1 MSLSKNLPLQPP
13 NGESVKAY
21 CLNPQCA
28 KPYNP
33 AQSQFCLT
41 CGNKLRLK
49 DRYQAIDIIGQGGFG
64 KTFLAVDD
72 DKPSKPRC
80 VIKQFFPQSQ
90 DADTWQKASELFAQE
105 AIRLDELGKH
115 SHIPELLAY
124 ITINQQQ
131 YLIQEFIEGENLA
144 KILVQEGAFNQTQ
157 IQYLLICLLPL
168 LDFIH
173 HKNVIHRDIKPANI
187 IRRPNGKFVLV
198 DFGSAK
204 FTQKTAL
211 TVTGTIIGTSDYIA
225 PEQAKGKGIFASDI
239 YSLGVTCLHLLT
251 QVEPIDLFDDEEGI
265 WVWREH
271 LKHPVSEELGLILDK
286 MIESAIKRRY
296 QSARDILTDLNN
308 YSSNFREELAGDNL
322 DILESETL
330 ALPLNNQAQKWQ
342 CVKTLI
348 AHTWVIYGVAI
359 TPDGKNIVS
368 CSEDQTIKIWNLET
382 GELEKTLIGHTGEVT
397 AIAISSDGQRIVSGS
412 SDKKV
417 RLWNLETG
425 EEISIIENFSSECHC
440 IAIHPDKN
448 IIALPALY
456 QGKYYSVWV
465 IIKNLDTN
473 ENINTQ
479 DRKVAN
485 VVNIKAIIF
494 ARSSPFLAYENPTGS
509 IIIANM
515 NTGKTTRE
523 LEIPET
529 SYRFLSLAFSSDG
542 QILASGSAD
551 NTIILWQPGTG
562 NIIRTLEGHSGGVY
576 SVAITSD
583 NKILVSG
590 SEDQTIKLWEIETAE
605 EICTLTGHTGI
616 IYSIAISP
624 DNQTIVSGSQDGTIK
639 IWRPLLRCGAS

>member
-1 MSLSKNLPLQPP
+1 M
-13 NGESVKAY
+13 AY

-28 KPYNP
+28 KPYNSD
-33 AQSQFCLT
+33 QSQFCLT
-41 CGNKLRLK
+41 CGNQLRLK

-64 KTFLAVDD
+64 KTFLAVDG

-90 DADTWQKASELFAQE
+90 DPDTWQKASELFAQE
-105 AIRLDELGKH
+105 AIRLDELGKY

-144 KILVQEGAFNQTQ
+144 KILVQEGAFNSTQ

-173 HKNVIHRDIKPANI
+173 DKNVIHRDIKPANI

-204 FTQKTAL
+204 FTQKTAF

-296 QSARDILTDLNN
+296 QSARYILTDLNN
-308 YSSNFREELAGDNL
+308 SLSNFGEVLAGDNL
-322 DILESETL
+322 GISESETPP
-330 ALPLNNQAQKWQ
+330 LPLTNQAQKWQ

-348 AHTWVIYGVAI
+348 GHTWVIYGVAI

-382 GELEKTLIGHTGEVT
+382 GELEKTLIGHRDSVRG
-397 AIAISSDGQRIVSGS
+397 IGISYDGQIIVSAS
-412 SDKKV
+412 SDKTV

-425 EEISIIENFSSECHC
+425 EQISIIRTLKYGVNC
-440 IAIHPDKN
+440 IAIHPNKN
-448 IIALPALY
+448 IVASPLIY
-456 QGKYYSVWV
+456 TRNTTDISV
-465 IIKNLDTN
+465 ILDNIDTN
-473 ENINTQ
+473 QCIETPQHNNPSNVKIN
-479 DRKVAN
+479 
-485 VVNIKAIIF
+485 AITF
-494 ARSSPFLAYENPTGS
+494 ASGSPCFAYENPKGS
-509 IIIANM
+509 IMIAYID
-515 NTGKTTRE
+515 TGKTLRE
-523 LEIPET
+523 LEIPES
-529 SYRFLSLAFSSDG
+529 SYNFFSLAFSPDN
-542 QILASGSAD
+542 QILASGSED
-551 NTIILWQPGTG
+551 NTIKIWQPATG
-562 NIIRTLEGHSGGVY
+562 NLIKTLEGHTGSVH

-590 SEDQTIKLWEIETAE
+590 SEDQTIKLWEIETGE
-605 EICTLTGHTGI
+605 EICTLTGHSGI

-639 IWRPLLRCGAS
+639 IWRPLLRFSAS

>member
-1 MSLSKNLPLQPP
+1 M
-13 NGESVKAY
+13 AY

-41 CGNKLRLK
+41 CGNQLRLK

-64 KTFLAVDD
+64 KTFLAVDE

-90 DADTWQKASELFAQE
+90 DPDTWQKASELFAQE
-105 AIRLDELGKH
+105 AIRLDELGKY

-131 YLIQEFIEGENLA
+131 YLVQEFIEGENLA

-173 HKNVIHRDIKPANI
+173 QKNVIHRDIKPANI

-204 FTQKTAL
+204 FTQKTAF

-271 LKHPVSEELGLILDK
+271 LKHPVSEELGLVLDK

-308 YSSNFREELAGDNL
+308 SLSNLGEELAGDNL
-322 DILESETL
+322 EILESETL
-330 ALPLNNQAQKWQ
+330 ALPLTNQAQKWQ

-348 AHTWVIYGVAI
+348 AHNWVIYGVAI

-382 GELEKTLIGHTGEVT
+382 GELEKTLIGH
-397 AIAISSDGQRIVSGS
+397 ISRWS
-412 SDKKV
+412 
-417 RLWNLETG
+417 
-425 EEISIIENFSSECHC
+425 
-440 IAIHPDKN
+440 
-448 IIALPALY
+448 
-456 QGKYYSVWV
+456 
-465 IIKNLDTN
+465 
-473 ENINTQ
+473 
-479 DRKVAN
+479 
-485 VVNIKAIIF
+485 
-494 ARSSPFLAYENPTGS
+494 
-509 IIIANM
+509 
-515 NTGKTTRE
+515 
-523 LEIPET
+523 
-529 SYRFLSLAFSSDG
+529 
-542 QILASGSAD
+542 
-551 NTIILWQPGTG
+551 
-562 NIIRTLEGHSGGVY
+562 
-576 SVAITSD
+576 
-583 NKILVSG
+583 
-590 SEDQTIKLWEIETAE
+590 
-605 EICTLTGHTGI
+605 
-616 IYSIAISP
+616 
-624 DNQTIVSGSQDGTIK
+624 
-639 IWRPLLRCGAS
+639 

>member
-1 MSLSKNLPLQPP
+1 M
-13 NGESVKAY
+13 AY
-21 CLNPQCA
+21 CLNPECA
-28 KPYNP
+28 KLYNSD
-33 AQSQFCLT
+33 QSQFCLT
-41 CGNKLRLK
+41 CGNQLRLK

-157 IQYLLICLLPL
+157 IQYLLISLLPL

-173 HKNVIHRDIKPANI
+173 DKNVIHRDIKPANI
-187 IRRPNGKFVLV
+187 IRRTNGKFVLV

-204 FTQKTAL
+204 FTQKTAF

-251 QVEPIDLFDDEEGI
+251 QVEPMDLFDDEEGI

-308 YSSNFREELAGDNL
+308 SLSNFGEELAIDNL
-322 DILESETL
+322 EILENNNLGILASETL
-330 ALPLNNQAQKWQ
+330 ALPLKNQAQKWE

-348 AHTWVIYGVAI
+348 GHTWVIYGVAI

-382 GELEKTLIGHTGEVT
+382 GELEKTLIGHLRKVLS
-397 AIAISSDGQRIVSGS
+397 IAITFDGEKIVSCSYDGSIKFWSLKTGQELYTLAKYDNDNPIKSVAIHSNGEIAACLLGEGKGLYIKFIIKDHPELDKIYIGSWNWENTKALAFSPIGHACASVDRYGIKIWSFSGSIIRTIMENVGIVMSVAYTSDGQLLISGS
-412 SDKKV
+412 K
-417 RLWNLETG
+417 
-425 EEISIIENFSSECHC
+425 
-440 IAIHPDKN
+440 
-448 IIALPALY
+448 
-456 QGKYYSVWV
+456 
-465 IIKNLDTN
+465 
-473 ENINTQ
+473 
-479 DRKVAN
+479 
-485 VVNIKAIIF
+485 
-494 ARSSPFLAYENPTGS
+494 
-509 IIIANM
+509 
-515 NTGKTTRE
+515 
-523 LEIPET
+523 
-529 SYRFLSLAFSSDG
+529 
-542 QILASGSAD
+542 D
-551 NTIILWQPGTG
+551 NTIKIWQPAMG
-562 NIIRTLEGHSGGVY
+562 NLIRTLEGHSG
-576 SVAITSD
+576 SVNSLATTSD

-590 SEDQTIKLWEIETAE
+590 SEDQTIKLWEIETGE

-616 IYSIAISP
+616 IHSIAISP

-639 IWRPLLRCGAS
+639 IWRPLLRLSAS

>member
-1 MSLSKNLPLQPP
+1 
-13 NGESVKAY
+13 
-21 CLNPQCA
+21 
-28 KPYNP
+28 
-33 AQSQFCLT
+33 
-41 CGNKLRLK
+41 
-49 DRYQAIDIIGQGGFG
+49 
-64 KTFLAVDD
+64 
-72 DKPSKPRC
+72 
-80 VIKQFFPQSQ
+80 
-90 DADTWQKASELFAQE
+90 
-105 AIRLDELGKH
+105 
-115 SHIPELLAY
+115 
-124 ITINQQQ
+124 
-131 YLIQEFIEGENLA
+131 
-144 KILVQEGAFNQTQ
+144 
-157 IQYLLICLLPL
+157 
-168 LDFIH
+168 
-173 HKNVIHRDIKPANI
+173 
-187 IRRPNGKFVLV
+187 
-198 DFGSAK
+198 
-204 FTQKTAL
+204 
-211 TVTGTIIGTSDYIA
+211 
-225 PEQAKGKGIFASDI
+225 
-239 YSLGVTCLHLLT
+239 
-251 QVEPIDLFDDEEGI
+251 
-265 WVWREH
+265 
-271 LKHPVSEELGLILDK
+271 
-286 MIESAIKRRY
+286 
-296 QSARDILTDLNN
+296 ILTDLNN

-576 SVAITSD
+576 SLAITSD

>member
-168 LDFIH
+168 LEFIH
-173 HKNVIHRDIKPANI
+173 DKNVIHRDIKPANI

>member
-1 MSLSKNLPLQPP
+1 M
-13 NGESVKAY
+13 AY

-33 AQSQFCLT
+33 DQSQFCLT
-41 CGNKLRLK
+41 CGNQLRLK

-64 KTFLAVDD
+64 KTFLAVDG

-90 DADTWQKASELFAQE
+90 DPDTWQKASELFAQE
-105 AIRLDELGKH
+105 AIRLDELGKY

-144 KILVQEGAFNQTQ
+144 KILVQEGAFNSTQ

-173 HKNVIHRDIKPANI
+173 DKNVIHRDIKPANI

-204 FTQKTAL
+204 FTQKTAF

-308 YSSNFREELAGDNL
+308 SLSNFGDELAGDNL
-322 DILESETL
+322 GISESETL
-330 ALPLNNQAQKWQ
+330 ALPLNHQAQKWQ
-342 CVKTLI
+342 CVQTLI
-348 AHTWVIYGVAI
+348 GHTWVIYGVAI

-368 CSEDQTIKIWNLET
+368 CSEDETIKIWNLET
-382 GELEKTLIGHTGEVT
+382 GELEKTLIGHSGEVV
-397 AIAISSDGQRIVSGS
+397 AIAISSDCQTIVSGS
-412 SDKKV
+412 YDKTV
-417 RLWNLETG
+417 RLWNLEAG
-425 EEISIIENFSSECHC
+425 EEISVLVTSESKVESV
-440 IAIHPDKN
+440 AIHPHKN
-448 IIALPALY
+448 IIGMNHSY
-456 QGKYYSVWV
+456 GKSSSYARVLVKNIDTDKYAYTSSHSVSNTGV
-465 IIKNLDTN
+465 IIN
-473 ENINTQ
+473 
-479 DRKVAN
+479 
-485 VVNIKAIIF
+485 AITF
-494 ARSSPFLAYENPTGS
+494 AASSPFLAYENPQGS
-509 IIIANM
+509 IIIAHM
-515 NTGKTTRE
+515 NTGETIRE
-523 LEIPET
+523 LKVPGID
-529 SYRFLSLAFSSDG
+529 YRFLSLTFSSDT
-542 QILASGSAD
+542 QILASGSGD
-551 NTIILWQPGTG
+551 NTITLWQPGTG

-576 SVAITSD
+576 SLAITSD

-590 SEDQTIKLWEIETAE
+590 SEDQTIKLWEIETGE
-605 EICTLTGHTGI
+605 EICTLTGHRGI

-639 IWRPLLRCGAS
+639 IWRPLLRLSAD

>member
-1 MSLSKNLPLQPP
+1 M
-13 NGESVKAY
+13 AY
-21 CLNPQCA
+21 CLNSECA
-28 KPYNP
+28 QPYNSD
-33 AQSQFCLT
+33 QSQFCLT

-64 KTFLAVDD
+64 KTFLAVDN

-168 LDFIH
+168 LEFIH
-173 HKNVIHRDIKPANI
+173 DKNVIHRDIKPANI

-308 YSSNFREELAGDNL
+308 SLSNFGEVLAIDNL
-322 DILESETL
+322 DILDNNNLGILASETL
-330 ALPLNNQAQKWQ
+330 ALPLNNQAQNWE
-342 CVKTLI
+342 CVKILI

-382 GELEKTLIGHTGEVT
+382 GELEKTLIGHTGAVR
-397 AIAISSDGQRIVSGS
+397 AIAISSDGQNIVSGS
-412 SDKKV
+412 HDKTV
-417 RLWNLETG
+417 RLWSLETR
-425 EEISIIENFSSECHC
+425 EEISILTKSLNGIFTAL
-440 IAIHPDKN
+440 AIQSNNKNNLALLTNDKEVRGRK
-448 IIALPALY
+448 IY
-456 QGKYYSVWV
+456 
-465 IIKNLDTN
+465 
-473 ENINTQ
+473 ENIYIIFQTLGEKSLLVTNKWNDTKYEQ
-479 DRKVAN
+479 
-485 VVNIKAIIF
+485 AIIF
-494 ARSSPFLAYENPTGS
+494 APIGNTVASSYFSS
-509 IIIANM
+509 IAIWNIQ
-515 NTGKTTRE
+515 TRK
-523 LEIPET
+523 LMRLIKGH
-529 SYRFLSLAFSSDG
+529 SDNVLSLAFTVDG

-590 SEDQTIKLWEIETAE
+590 SEDQTIKLWEIETGE

-639 IWRPLLRCGAS
+639 IWRPLLRLSAS

>member
-1 MSLSKNLPLQPP
+1 M
-13 NGESVKAY
+13 AY
-21 CLNPQCA
+21 CLNSECA
-28 KPYNP
+28 QPYNSD
-33 AQSQFCLT
+33 QSQFCLT

-90 DADTWQKASELFAQE
+90 DTDTRQKASELFAQE

-115 SHIPELLAY
+115 PHIPELLAY

-173 HKNVIHRDIKPANI
+173 QKNVIHRDIKPANI

-204 FTQKTAL
+204 FTQKTAF

-251 QVEPIDLFDDEEGI
+251 QVEPINLFDDEEGI

-271 LKHPVSEELGLILDK
+271 LKHPVSEELGLVLDK

-308 YSSNFREELAGDNL
+308 SLSNFGEELAGDNL
-322 DILESETL
+322 GISESETV
-330 ALPLNNQAQKWQ
+330 ALPLNHQAQKWE

-368 CSEDQTIKIWNLET
+368 CSEDETIKIWNLET
-382 GELEKTLIGHTGEVT
+382 GELEKTLTGHSGEVL
-397 AIAISSDGQRIVSGS
+397 AIAISSDGQTIVSGS
-412 SDKKV
+412 YDKTV
-417 RLWNLETG
+417 RLWNLEAG
-425 EEISIIENFSSECHC
+425 EEISVLVTSESKVESV
-440 IAIHPDKN
+440 AIHPHKN
-448 IIALPALY
+448 IIGMNHSY
-456 QGKYYSVWV
+456 GKSSSYARVLVKNIDTDKYAYTSSHSVSNTGV
-465 IIKNLDTN
+465 IIN
-473 ENINTQ
+473 
-479 DRKVAN
+479 
-485 VVNIKAIIF
+485 AITF
-494 ARSSPFLAYENPTGS
+494 AASSPFLAYENPQGS
-509 IIIANM
+509 IIIAHM
-515 NTGKTTRE
+515 NTGETIRE
-523 LEIPET
+523 LKVPGID
-529 SYRFLSLAFSSDG
+529 YRFLSLAFSSDT
-542 QILASGSAD
+542 QILASGSGD
-551 NTIILWQPGTG
+551 NTITLWQPGTG
-562 NIIRTLEGHSGGVY
+562 NLIRTLEEHSGGVY

-590 SEDQTIKLWEIETAE
+590 SEDQTIKLWEIETGE

-639 IWRPLLRCGAS
+639 IWRPLLRFSAS

>member
-1 MSLSKNLPLQPP
+1 M
-13 NGESVKAY
+13 AY
-21 CLNPQCA
+21 CLNSECA
-28 KPYNP
+28 KPYNSD
-33 AQSQFCLT
+33 QSQFCLT

-115 SHIPELLAY
+115 PHIPELLAY
-124 ITINQQQ
+124 ITTHQQQ
-131 YLIQEFIEGENLA
+131 FLIQEFIEGENLA
-144 KILVQEGAFNQTQ
+144 KILVQEGAFNSTQ

-204 FTQKTAL
+204 FTQKTAF

-308 YSSNFREELAGDNL
+308 YSSNFGEVLAIDNL
-322 DILESETL
+322 EILESDNLGILESETL
-330 ALPLNNQAQKWQ
+330 ALPLNHQAQNWQ

-348 AHTWVIYGVAI
+348 GHTWVIYGVAI

-368 CSEDQTIKIWNLET
+368 CSEDQTIKIWNLKT
-382 GELEKTLIGHTGEVT
+382 GELEKTLIGHTGVVR
-397 AIAISSDGQRIVSGS
+397 AIAISSDGQNIVSGS
-412 SDKKV
+412 
-417 RLWNLETG
+417 
-425 EEISIIENFSSECHC
+425 
-440 IAIHPDKN
+440 
-448 IIALPALY
+448 Y
-456 QGKYYSVWV
+456 
-465 IIKNLDTN
+465 
-473 ENINTQ
+473 
-479 DRKVAN
+479 DRT
-485 VVNIKAIIF
+485 IRIF
-494 ARSSPFLAYENPTGS
+494 
-509 IIIANM
+509 
-515 NTGKTTRE
+515 KT
-523 LEIPET
+523 
-529 SYRFLSLAFSSDG
+529 D
-542 QILASGSAD
+542 
-551 NTIILWQPGTG
+551 
-562 NIIRTLEGHSGGVY
+562 
-576 SVAITSD
+576 
-583 NKILVSG
+583 
-590 SEDQTIKLWEIETAE
+590 
-605 EICTLTGHTGI
+605 
-616 IYSIAISP
+616 
-624 DNQTIVSGSQDGTIK
+624 
-639 IWRPLLRCGAS
+639 

>member
-1 MSLSKNLPLQPP
+1 M
-13 NGESVKAY
+13 AY
-21 CLNPQCA
+21 CLNSECA
-28 KPYNP
+28 KPYNSD
-33 AQSQFCLT
+33 QSQFCLT

-115 SHIPELLAY
+115 PHIPELLAY
-124 ITINQQQ
+124 ITTHQQQ
-131 YLIQEFIEGENLA
+131 FLIQEFIEGENLA
-144 KILVQEGAFNQTQ
+144 KILVQEGAFNSTQ

-204 FTQKTAL
+204 FTQKTAF

-308 YSSNFREELAGDNL
+308 YSSNFGEVLAIDNL
-322 DILESETL
+322 EILESDNLGILESETL
-330 ALPLNNQAQKWQ
+330 ALPLNHQAQNWQ

-348 AHTWVIYGVAI
+348 GHTWVIYGVAI

-412 SDKKV
+412 YDKKV
-417 RLWNLETG
+417 RLWNLEKG
-425 EEISIIENFSSECHC
+425 EQIYIITTEKYGFNC
-440 IAIHPDKN
+440 IAIDSNKN
-448 IIALPALY
+448 IVAIPLIHP
-456 QGKYYSVWV
+456 GNTTDIWIVWV
-465 IIKNLDTN
+465 LLYNIDTN
-473 ENINTQ
+473 QHIQTPQQNHPSNVKIN
-479 DRKVAN
+479 
-485 VVNIKAIIF
+485 AITF
-494 ARSSPFLAYENPTGS
+494 ASGSPCFAYENPKGS
-509 IIIANM
+509 IMIAHVD
-515 NTGKTTRE
+515 TGQTIRK
-523 LEIPET
+523 LEIPES
-529 SYRFLSLAFSSDG
+529 SYRFLSLAFSPDT
-542 QILASGSAD
+542 QILASGSED
-551 NTIILWQPGTG
+551 NTIKIWQPGTG

-576 SVAITSD
+576 SLAITSD

-590 SEDQTIKLWEIETAE
+590 SEDQTIKLWEIETGE

-639 IWRPLLRCGAS
+639 IWRPLLRLSAS

>member
-1 MSLSKNLPLQPP
+1 M
-13 NGESVKAY
+13 AY
-21 CLNPQCA
+21 CLNSECA
-28 KPYNP
+28 QPYNSD
-33 AQSQFCLT
+33 QSQFCLT

-115 SHIPELLAY
+115 PHIPELLAY

-144 KILVQEGAFNQTQ
+144 KILVQEGGFNQTQ

-204 FTQKTAL
+204 FTQKTAF

-308 YSSNFREELAGDNL
+308 YSSNFGEVLAIDNL
-322 DILESETL
+322 EILESDNLGILESETL
-330 ALPLNNQAQKWQ
+330 ALPLNHQAQNWQ

-348 AHTWVIYGVAI
+348 GHTWVIYGVAI

-368 CSEDQTIKIWNLET
+368 CSEDQTIKIWNLKT
-382 GELEKTLIGHTGEVT
+382 GELEKTLIGHTGVVR
-397 AIAISSDGQRIVSGS
+397 AIAISSDGQNIVSGS
-412 SDKKV
+412 YDRTMRV
-417 RLWNLETG
+417 WNLETR
-425 EEISIIENFSSECHC
+425 EEISLIKDLRAEAQCM
-440 IAIHPDKN
+440 AIHPNKN
-448 IIALPALY
+448 ILASSYMY
-456 QGKYYSVWV
+456 QERPRSSYRLCV
-465 IIKNLDTN
+465 IVHHIDTN
-473 ENINTQ
+473 ERIKTLSHNVLTREKINSIT
-479 DRKVAN
+479 
-485 VVNIKAIIF
+485 F
-494 ARSSPFLAYENPTGS
+494 AYNSPILAYGHSNNGR
-509 IIIANM
+509 IIIAQID
-515 NTGKTTRE
+515 TGETIRK
-523 LEIPET
+523 LEIPES
-529 SYRFLSLAFSSDG
+529 SYRFLSLAFSPDT
-542 QILASGSAD
+542 QILASGSED
-551 NTIILWQPGTG
+551 NTIKIWQPGTG

-576 SVAITSD
+576 SLAITSD

-590 SEDQTIKLWEIETAE
+590 SEDQTIKLWEIETGE

-639 IWRPLLRCGAS
+639 IWRPLLRLSAS

>member
-1 MSLSKNLPLQPP
+1 M
-13 NGESVKAY
+13 AY
-21 CLNPQCA
+21 CLNSECA
-28 KPYNP
+28 KPYNSD
-33 AQSQFCLT
+33 QSQFCLT

-90 DADTWQKASELFAQE
+90 DTDTRQKASELFAQE

-115 SHIPELLAY
+115 PHIPELLAY

-251 QVEPIDLFDDEEGI
+251 QVEPINLFDDEEGI

-308 YSSNFREELAGDNL
+308 YSSNIREELAGDNL
-322 DILESETL
+322 GISESETF
-330 ALPLNNQAQKWQ
+330 ALPLNNQAQKWE

-348 AHTWVIYGVAI
+348 GHTWVIYGVAI

-382 GELEKTLIGHTGEVT
+382 GELEKTLIGHLGKVLS
-397 AIAISSDGQRIVSGS
+397 IAITSDGEKIVSCSYDGSIKFWSLKTGKELYTLAKYDNPYNPIKSVAIHSNEEMVACLLGEGKGLHIKFIIKDHPELDKIWIGSWNWENTKALAFSPIGHACASVDSCGIKIRSFSGSIIRTIMENVGIVMSVAYTSDGQLLISGS
-412 SDKKV
+412 K
-417 RLWNLETG
+417 
-425 EEISIIENFSSECHC
+425 
-440 IAIHPDKN
+440 
-448 IIALPALY
+448 
-456 QGKYYSVWV
+456 
-465 IIKNLDTN
+465 
-473 ENINTQ
+473 
-479 DRKVAN
+479 
-485 VVNIKAIIF
+485 
-494 ARSSPFLAYENPTGS
+494 
-509 IIIANM
+509 
-515 NTGKTTRE
+515 
-523 LEIPET
+523 
-529 SYRFLSLAFSSDG
+529 
-542 QILASGSAD
+542 D
-551 NTIILWQPGTG
+551 NTIKIWQPAMG
-562 NIIRTLEGHSGGVY
+562 NLIRTLEGHSGAVN
-576 SVAITSD
+576 SLATTSD

-590 SEDQTIKLWEIETAE
+590 SADQTIKLWEIETGE

-639 IWRPLLRCGAS
+639 IWRPLLRLSAS

>member
-1 MSLSKNLPLQPP
+1 M
-13 NGESVKAY
+13 AY

-28 KPYNP
+28 QPHNP

-41 CGNKLRLK
+41 CGNQLWLK

-64 KTFLAVDD
+64 KTFLAVDG

-90 DADTWQKASELFAQE
+90 DPDTWQKASELFAQE
-105 AIRLDELGKH
+105 AIRLDELGKY

-131 YLIQEFIEGENLA
+131 YLVQEFIEGENLA

-173 HKNVIHRDIKPANI
+173 DKNVIHRDIKPANI

-204 FTQKTAL
+204 FTQKTAF

-308 YSSNFREELAGDNL
+308 SLSNFGDELAGDNL
-322 DILESETL
+322 AISESETP
-330 ALPLNNQAQKWQ
+330 ALPLNHQAQKWE

-348 AHTWVIYGVAI
+348 GHTWVIYGVAI

-382 GELEKTLIGHTGEVT
+382 GELEKTLIGHLGKVLS
-397 AIAISSDGQRIVSGS
+397 IAITSDDEKIVSCSYDGSIKFWSLKTGKELYTLAKYDNPYNPIKSVAIHSNGEMVACLLGEGKGLYIKFIIKDHPELDKIDIGSWNWENTKALAFSPIGHACASVSRYGITIRSFSGSIIRTIMENVGIVMSVAYTSDGQLLISGS
-412 SDKKV
+412 K
-417 RLWNLETG
+417 
-425 EEISIIENFSSECHC
+425 
-440 IAIHPDKN
+440 
-448 IIALPALY
+448 
-456 QGKYYSVWV
+456 
-465 IIKNLDTN
+465 
-473 ENINTQ
+473 
-479 DRKVAN
+479 
-485 VVNIKAIIF
+485 
-494 ARSSPFLAYENPTGS
+494 
-509 IIIANM
+509 
-515 NTGKTTRE
+515 
-523 LEIPET
+523 
-529 SYRFLSLAFSSDG
+529 
-542 QILASGSAD
+542 D
-551 NTIILWQPGTG
+551 NTIKIWQPAMG
-562 NIIRTLEGHSGGVY
+562 NLIRTLEGHSGAVN
-576 SVAITSD
+576 SLAITSD

-590 SEDQTIKLWEIETAE
+590 SEDQTIKLWEIETGE

-616 IYSIAISP
+616 VYSIAISP

-639 IWRPLLRCGAS
+639 IWRPLLRLSAS